1 MKKIFDNK
9 IVNGIV
15 FLLETIAFIF
25 LFLLLTLTCIQKFSK
40 GGYFFGYQIY
50 TVASSSMI
58 PNYKVGDTLLIKKVP
73 IEEIKVGDAVTYK
86 GEDVTVKNLIITHR
100 VEKIE
105 KGENELLFHT
115 KGIANNVEDPI
126 VYEHQILG
134 KVIYK
139 FYILS
144 IIGDITYD
152 LTKLLIFVT
161 FPIAFLI
168 VVEIVKVV
176 KERDED

>member
-9 IVNGIV
+9 IVNGII
-15 FLLETIAFIF
+15 FFLETIAFIF

-86 GEDVTVKNLIITHR
+86 GEDVTVKNLIINKKKYKAIQLYDWLYVKRIKSFDSITNMKKEVIER
-100 VEKIE
+100 LKKDFYFDKIE
-105 KGENELLFHT
+105 IVAKQSDVDVKKYLLKLSKYFFISNKT
-115 KGIANNVEDPI
+115 
-126 VYEHQILG
+126 G
-134 KVIYK
+134 KNYQQ
-139 FYILS
+139 
-144 IIGDITYD
+144 
-152 LTKLLIFVT
+152 
-161 FPIAFLI
+161 
-168 VVEIVKVV
+168 
-176 KERDED
+176 

>member
-9 IVNGIV
+9 IVNGII
-15 FLLETIAFIF
+15 FFLETIAFIF

-86 GEDVTVKNLIITHR
+86 GEDVTVKN
-100 VEKIE
+100 
-105 KGENELLFHT
+105 F
-115 KGIANNVEDPI
+115 
-126 VYEHQILG
+126 
-134 KVIYK
+134 
-139 FYILS
+139 
-144 IIGDITYD
+144 IIGNITYD

>member
-1 MKKIFDNK
+1 MN
-9 IVNGIV
+9 
-15 FLLETIAFIF
+15 
-25 LFLLLTLTCIQKFSK
+25 
-40 GGYFFGYQIY
+40 
-50 TVASSSMI
+50 
-58 PNYKVGDTLLIKKVP
+58 IK
-73 IEEIKVGDAVTYK
+73 
-86 GEDVTVKNLIITHR
+86 
-100 VEKIE
+100 
-105 KGENELLFHT
+105 
-115 KGIANNVEDPI
+115 
-126 VYEHQILG
+126 LG